1 MQREKGMIRCQ
12 VTLLDESVFSCD
24 VDKNH
29 QGEALLD
36 EVAKYLD
43 LLEKDYFG
51 LAYIDEGMVRW
62 VEAGKQLKKQF
73 KGQ

>member
-1 MQREKGMIRCQ
+1 VGN
-12 VTLLDESVFSCD
+12 LLDECCARAHLFLSQ
-24 VDKNH
+24 KNH

-51 LAYIDEGMVRW
+51 LAYIDEGMVVRT
-62 VEAGKQLKKQF
+62 VSVCLCSI
-73 KGQ
+73 